1 MLPLWFAHIGCRL
14 CFVQQEMIKVI
25 DGLGADAAKFFVAP
39 IGMDIIFEQISIR
52 AHGR

>member
-14 CFVQQEMIKVI
+14 CFVQQKMIKVI

-39 IGMDIIFEQISIR
+39 IGMDIIFKQAYISVI
-52 AHGR
+52 G

>member
-25 DGLGADAAKFFVAP
+25 DGLGADPAKFFVAP
-39 IGMDIIFEQISIR
+39 IGMDIIFEQADISVI
-52 AHGR
+52 G